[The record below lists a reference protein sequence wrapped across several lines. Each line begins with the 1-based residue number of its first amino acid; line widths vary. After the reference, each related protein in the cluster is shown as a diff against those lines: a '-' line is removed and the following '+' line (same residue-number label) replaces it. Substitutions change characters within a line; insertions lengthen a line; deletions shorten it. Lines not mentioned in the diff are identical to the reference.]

1 MIGGASPTIS
11 QMGTWVDRR
20 EGSRMFKPLRAM
32 ARDPEGKV
40 LVMSAVATVTAGT
53 VVYSALEGWSLLD
66 ALYFSVVTLATVG
79 FGDLTPTTDL
89 AKLFTVGYII
99 TGIGILAA
107 FATEL
112 AKHRGGPLAE
122 RIRTASSVEHEIV
135 EEAEEAVGTST
146 EGR

>member
-1 MIGGASPTIS
+1 
-11 QMGTWVDRR
+11 
-20 EGSRMFKPLRAM
+20 MFKPLRDM

-40 LVMSAVATVTAGT
+40 LVMSAMATVAVGT
-53 VVYSALEGWSLLD
+53 FVYSALEGWSLID

-79 FGDLTPTTDL
+79 FGDLTPTTDI
-89 AKLFTVGYII
+89 AKLFTVGYIV

-112 AKHRGGPLAE
+112 AKHRGAPLVE

-135 EEAEEAVGTST
+135 EETEELVGGPAK
-146 EGR
+146 ER